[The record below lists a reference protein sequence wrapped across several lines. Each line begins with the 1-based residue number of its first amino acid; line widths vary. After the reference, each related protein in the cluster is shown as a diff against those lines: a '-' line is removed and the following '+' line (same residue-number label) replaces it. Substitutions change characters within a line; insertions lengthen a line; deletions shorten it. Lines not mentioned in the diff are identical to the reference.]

1 MYYGV
6 SDLELVKM
14 VLSGN
19 TGNFIWLVRRY
30 QAMVITLL
38 NKRFSR
44 DIIEELAQE
53 VFIDAF
59 QELESFNK
67 NESFP
72 EWLLVITLR
81 RCHKYRCKIYTPK
94 ENKVTLEAVEHK
106 CLETIVNTEYFSDLS
121 FSNGVNDLRNKILN
135 QLSPEDQLLIEGIYF
150 ENYSIKTM
158 ARVLKCNRLTLK
170 LKTANARRKMR
181 KIISESFAS
190 GNISNEFNAVRT
202 YGI

>member
-30 QAMVITLL
+30 QSLVITLL

-44 DIIEELAQE
+44 DLIEKLAQE
-53 VFIDAF
+53 IFINAF

-67 NESFP
+67 NEKFS
-72 EWLLVITLR
+72 EWLLVIALR
-81 RCHKYRCKIYTPK
+81 CCHEYRCKIYTP
-94 ENKVTLEAVEHK
+94 EEKVLALEAIEQS
-106 CLETIVNTEYFSDLS
+106 CLESIINTKYFSNLRL
-121 FSNGVNDLRNKILN
+121 SNGVSDLRNKILD
-135 QLSPEDQLLIEGIYF
+135 QLSPEDLLLIEAIYF

-158 ARVLKCNRLTLK
+158 ARVLKCNRLTLR
-170 LKTANARRKMR
+170 LKAGNARRKMR
-181 KIISESFAS
+181 KIISRSFADS
-190 GNISNEFNAVRT
+190 NINNEFNTVRT

>member
-1 MYYGV
+1 MYYGI

-19 TGNFIWLVRRY
+19 TSNFIWLVRRY

-44 DIIEELAQE
+44 DVIEELAQE

-67 NESFP
+67 NEKFSK
-72 EWLLVITLR
+72 WLLVITLR
-81 RCHKYRCKIYTPK
+81 RCHKYRCKIYIPEVRK
-94 ENKVTLEAVEHK
+94 STLEAVEQQ
-106 CLETIVNTEYFSDLS
+106 CLKSIISTEYFSDLS
-121 FSNGVNDLRNKILN
+121 FSNGVSDLRSKILN

-158 ARVLKCNRLTLK
+158 ARVLKCNRLTLR
-170 LKTANARRKMR
+170 LKAANARRKMR
-181 KIISESFAS
+181 KIISESFVS
-190 GNISNEFNAVRT
+190 GNISNEFNTVRT